1 MGKTLNFD
9 LFMQEHEQATIDVT
23 VYGDVYK
30 VPMEV
35 PAIVPVLMA
44 RAEMNDDAN
53 ISMKLI
59 LRAADTMFGAENVD
73 KMCKKGMSA
82 RNLASLIEK
91 LFKLINGTSEED
103 EEEQDLSDDDGH
115 VQTTSGKR
123 SKK

>member
-1 MGKTLNFD
+1 MGKVLDFD

-44 RAEMNDDAN
+44 RAEMDNDSTV
-53 ISMKLI
+53 SMKLI

-82 RNLASLIEK
+82 RNLATLIEM
-91 LFKLINGTSEED
+91 LFKQINGGDDDSDAQE
-103 EEEQDLSDDDGH
+103 LSDEDGC
-115 VQTTSGKR
+115 VQTNKGRR